1 MHLGTNNHGHKLQA
15 ITHMNEKTQNLKAQ
29 RKKLMMH
36 FMIQG
41 LKTIDIGCKLL
52 TRMNEKTQNS

>member
-1 MHLGTNNHGHKLQA
+1 MQTMHLGTNNHGHKLQA

-36 FMIQG
+36 FMI
-41 LKTIDIGCKLL
+41 
-52 TRMNEKTQNS
+52 